1 MCFLPQVRQQSK
13 DIAYH
18 IRQKVRHEQVQQ
30 ASAFERHQSAEL
42 QRLQARK
49 LLLLQQHYQDSLDE
63 VGMGHRQAALQ
74 VSLHKDLLVV
84 LQKAPLFWDVTLY
97 CWVNSC

>member
-18 IRQKVRHEQVQQ
+18 IRQKVRHEQGQQ

-49 LLLLQQHYQDSLDE
+49 LLLLQQHYQDCLDE

-74 VSLHKDLLVV
+74 VSLHEDLLVV
-84 LQKAPLFWDVTLY
+84 LQKAPLFWDVMLY
-97 CWVNSC
+97 C